1 MLKLENIKKTY
12 NMGQIN
18 EYKLFSDFNLN
29 VSKGEFLTVIG
40 SNGSGKSSLLN
51 IVCGNISIDS
61 GIIKLNNKILSKDRE
76 YQRAKYIGRVFQNPS
91 LGTCPSM
98 TILENMAMADN
109 KSKRFDLGVGVSKKR
124 IEYYK
129 DVVKRLKLGLED
141 HMHIK
146 VGSLSGGQR
155 QALALIISTLTD
167 LDLLILDEHTAALD
181 PNASEN
187 IMEITNQI
195 VSESKLTTI
204 MVTHNLKQALK
215 YGTRIA
221 MMHKGEIILDKCNE
235 EKINLQMSTVLSLF
249 NEISIELGN

>member
-18 EYKLFSDFNLN
+18 EYKLFSNFNLN
-29 VSKGEFLTVIG
+29 ISKGEFLTIIG

-51 IVCGNISIDS
+51 IVCGNTPIDS
-61 GIIKLNNKILSKDRE
+61 GIIKLNNKIISKDKE

-98 TILENMAMADN
+98 TILENIAMADN
-109 KSKRFDLGVGVSKKR
+109 KSKKFDLGIGVNKKR
-124 IEYYK
+124 INHYK
-129 DVVKRLKLGLED
+129 EIVKKLKLGLED
-141 HMHIK
+141 NMHIK

-155 QALALIISTLTD
+155 QALALLVSTLTE

-195 VSESKLTTI
+195 VTENKVTTI

-221 MMHKGEIILDKCNE
+221 MMHKGEIILDKSND
-235 EKINLQMSTVLSLF
+235 EKRNLEMNTILSLF